1 MDSSL
6 PDTLP
11 QIQRLRHELRWRN
24 LTLAA
29 TERLTP
35 SMIRLTFT
43 GADLQGF
50 VSAGADDHIKITVPG
65 ADGTETRRDYT
76 PRRYDA
82 ARGELVLD
90 VVDHVGGPAADWARA
105 ARVGDGLTIGG
116 PRGSAVIGGD
126 IAQWLLI
133 GDETALPAIGRRIE
147 ELPAGV
153 PVTSL
158 VAVPSVADEQ
168 VLTTA
173 ARHEALW
180 LHRPLAEAA
189 RPEPFL
195 AALDGLEIPRADLR
209 LGRGRGGRCPG
220 AAGGADRARG
230 AEGLDQGFGVL
241 GRGPGGCVGQGD
253 GGLSDADGTS
263 GEPGHRR
270 GR

>member
-90 VVDHVGGPAADWARA
+90 VVDHAGGLAADWARA

-195 AALDGLEIPRADLR
+195 AALDGLEIPERTFVWVAAEAGVARALR
-209 LGRGRGGRCPG
+209 
-220 AAGGADRARG
+220 AALIARG
-230 AEGLDQGFGVL
+230 VPKAWIKASGYWVEGQA
-241 GRGPGGCVGQGD
+241 
-253 GGLSDADGTS
+253 DASVKAMED
-263 GEPGHRR
+263 
-270 GR
+270 